1 LIENTANRRLI
12 KAIIEAIN
20 IEKNSLNEIKDAR
33 LKAKKTTS
41 TKANIPTE
49 RKIVSFA
56 LFICPI

>member
-1 LIENTANRRLI
+1 MIENIANRRLI
-12 KAIIEAIN
+12 KAIIDEIN
-20 IEKNSLNEIKDAR
+20 IEKNSLYEINDTKFNI
-33 LKAKKTTS
+33 KKTTS